1 MPQLEQGEVDLD
13 QLTFKISS
21 SCQIWPLQTQI
32 YYKNAFKTHWLLEKS
47 TDSDPFPVLFPSK
60 YIMSNGKQ
68 AKEWAT
74 KTIKS
79 LLWIPM
85 TSHKSFWSNTFRT
98 FQIPWIISLANV
110 SGRLSIPLQN
120 GKKLGVV
127 FSERLDPRNYKNPLK
142 KFFT

>member
-47 TDSDPFPVLFPSK
+47 TNSDPFPVLFPSK
-60 YIMSNGKQ
+60 YIISDGKQ

-85 TSHKSFWSNTFRT
+85 TSHKSFWSNTFRIKIST
-98 FQIPWIISLANV
+98 ELFKCLELLAWQMSLVGCQYPYKMEQSWEWIFL
-110 SGRLSIPLQN
+110 
-120 GKKLGVV
+120 KLG
-127 FSERLDPRNYKNPLK
+127 P
-142 KFFT
+142 